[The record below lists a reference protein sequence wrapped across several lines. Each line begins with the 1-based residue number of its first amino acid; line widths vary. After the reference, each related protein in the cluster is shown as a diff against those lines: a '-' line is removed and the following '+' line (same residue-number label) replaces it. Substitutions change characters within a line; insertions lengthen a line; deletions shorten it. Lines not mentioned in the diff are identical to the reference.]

1 MGQAETEVHLTIA
14 SRFENIE
21 LVKVVLDDSLKT
33 LGADDDTRHWME
45 LAVREGVANA
55 IKHGNSQDPKKK
67 VEVTVAIDGGELVV
81 QVADEGAGFDPQVV
95 KDPLAPE
102 NRFSRDGRGIF
113 YMRKFMDSVDY
124 AFRPEGGTVLTLRK
138 RLQRG
143 PESNPNQAEEERR

>member
-1 MGQAETEVHLTIA
+1 MGHPETEVHLTIA

-21 LVKVVLDDSLKT
+21 LVKVVLDDSLKS

-55 IKHGNSQDPKKK
+55 IKHGNQQDPKKK
-67 VEVTVAIDGGELVV
+67 VDVTVAVDDDELVV
-81 QVADEGAGFDPQVV
+81 EVADEGTGFDPGKV

-102 NRFSRDGRGIF
+102 NRFNRDGRGIF
-113 YMRKFMDSVDY
+113 YMKKFMDSVDY

-138 RLQRG
+138 RLRRSPDADQN
-143 PESNPNQAEEERR
+143 EAEEETR